1 MVVGTGALVP
11 ARPSSA
17 AQTGPVP
24 VALPGGLTPA
34 VLEAFW
40 DSPVSRAIIDRLAG
54 IERRLDGS
62 AASAQNDMSSLE
74 LFQAEVLHRLDA
86 IEQRSAV
93 APSSSVVAAIEDSR
107 PVQMEVEVTGR
118 RGVAQQEVT
127 AEVPVHGSAAQ
138 PVINVAPVAAAG
150 VQPADGVGV
159 LTPAVSGPAPASV
172 GVAPPSGSGQEG
184 QGGVLTGCAPVFPL
198 S

>member
-11 ARPSSA
+11 AGPSSA

-24 VALPGGLTPA
+24 GALPGVLTPA

-86 IEQRSAV
+86 IEQRRAV

-127 AEVPVHGSAAQ
+127 AEVPVHGS
-138 PVINVAPVAAAG
+138 
-150 VQPADGVGV
+150 VGEIDEYEMIYRYTK
-159 LTPAVSGPAPASV
+159 LDKDLRWSKRTST
-172 GVAPPSGSGQEG
+172 
-184 QGGVLTGCAPVFPL
+184 LDL
-198 S
+198 SQKAKKFRARIERY